1 MRKRMAILVIGIGA
15 VLSSRESGQ
24 SFSKEMGA
32 ESLPKRLE
40 GGVGA
45 KRGNRCARGIG
56 SRRKK
61 ENDNGSEGLRGG
73 GETFPVGPMRPKQE
87 SMEFLGGRV

>member
-32 ESLPKRLE
+32 ESLPKRLGGGTVGKARAPMRE
-40 GGVGA
+40 GDWIETEKG
-45 KRGNRCARGIG
+45 KRQWV
-56 SRRKK
+56 RRITW
-61 ENDNGSEGLRGG
+61 